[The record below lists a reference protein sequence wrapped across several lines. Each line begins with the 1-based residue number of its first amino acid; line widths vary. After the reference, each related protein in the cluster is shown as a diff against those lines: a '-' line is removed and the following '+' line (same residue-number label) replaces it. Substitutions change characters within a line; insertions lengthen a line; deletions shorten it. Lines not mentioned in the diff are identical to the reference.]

1 MNKVG
6 GSLVAAASVPMLALF
21 GVLGIAVIGDG
32 AEANATIACA
42 GGAPGVQVS
51 TGNLPGSLTAGGIT
65 YRAEQLAIAAQV
77 IQAGADLGISARGQ
91 TIGVMTA
98 IGESSLTNVDYGDKV
113 GPDSRGVF
121 QQRANGAWGSYE
133 DRMNP
138 YVAAT
143 NFYRALLA
151 VPGWETLA
159 PTIAAHRTQR
169 NADPYHYE
177 RYWDDAVAIVGALA
191 GVEVD
196 LAVAPGTG
204 GQVCTD
210 QAPGQIPVAGE
221 VTRPVTGPVTSGF
234 GPRWGTQHNGLD
246 FGAPAG
252 TPIYAAAAGRV
263 VAVCLTNTSPCTG
276 YGTLVSIDH
285 GGGVVTRYAHAYRDD
300 VLVRVGDTVQAGQ
313 QITRVGSNGDSTGPH
328 LHWEVQVNG
337 AFVDPASFA
346 ASRGIVL

>member
-1 MNKVG
+1 MNKL
-6 GSLVAAASVPMLALF
+6 GSGLVAAASVPVLAVF
-21 GVLGIAVIGDG
+21 GVLGIAVIGD
-32 AEANATIACA
+32 EAQSNATISCA

-51 TGNLPGSLTAGGIT
+51 TEGLPGSLTAGGVT

-77 IQAGADLGISARGQ
+77 IQAGADLGLSVRGQ

-138 YVAAT
+138 YIAAT
-143 NFYRALLA
+143 NFYRALLK

-177 RYWDDAVAIVGALA
+177 RFWDDAVTIVGALA
-191 GVEVD
+191 GTEVDVD
-196 LAVAPGTG
+196 LAAGTG

-221 VTRPVTGPVTSGF
+221 WTRPVTGPVTSGF

-252 TPIYAAAAGRV
+252 TPVYAAAAGRV
-263 VAVCLTNTSPCTG
+263 IAVCLTNTSPCTG
-276 YGTLVSIDH
+276 YGTLVTIDH

-300 VLVRVGDTVQAGQ
+300 VLVRVGDQVQAGQ
-313 QITRVGSNGDSTGPH
+313 QVTRVGSNGQSTGPH
-328 LHWEVQVNG
+328 LHFEVQQNG
-337 AFVDPASFA
+337 AFTDPRPFLT
-346 ASRGIVL
+346 GHGVVL